1 MTNLA
6 ALTDEELSDRCA
18 AYTREMWRRRY
29 DKPAVQAALTA
40 ITDSKATSDV
50 QLAQEVLL
58 GLRTAGYRVVKTEP
72 YDRGELIVPDPRD
85 DIVEITE
92 EWTP

>member
-1 MTNLA
+1 MTDLT
-6 ALTDEELSDRCA
+6 ALTDEELSDRCSDCN
-18 AYTREMWRRRY
+18 REMWRRRY

-50 QLAQEVLL
+50 QLAVEVLG
-58 GLRTAGYRVVKTEP
+58 GLRAGGWRVVRTDPTPEASASGKTFERP
-72 YDRGELIVPDPRD
+72 IIL
-85 DIVEITE
+85 E